1 MEKGEIYMFSCDTM
15 LVSAS
20 HSRYQA
26 NILAKNSDRPT
37 GEPQPLCFYEG
48 KEYPDGAVVK
58 TTHITIPQVR
68 KTYSVVGSR
77 PYWIYGFEMGFN
89 EMGVIIGNEAE
100 GSRME
105 PEEQDGLLGMD
116 ILRLAL
122 ERAST
127 AREAITVI
135 TDLLKKYGQKANANP
150 LTYRTYEN
158 TFLIVDKDEC
168 WILETAGREWVA
180 KQVKTMQGISNC
192 YSIEKDID
200 LISENVEKIAKENR
214 WLAPDEQFNFAKAYT
229 GRLIGQPFGV
239 PRYRRLNKL
248 LAQKHVHDFDSLAS
262 ILRDHFDDEIIS
274 PRFAETCGTFM
285 SICMHMRD
293 FGESET
299 SASLLARCDGE
310 LGIIARYAPVQP
322 CLSAYIPVY
331 MSCKLPEKMQT
342 ADKLFNEK
350 SLWWQV
356 KVLTLLVTVDEELFA
371 DDIRAKLRD
380 LDNQFAQKAEN
391 AEREAK
397 RVISEGKQDA
407 AKEILFSVTD
417 ECTEIL
423 YNFAKNENKR
433 LSYIIKD
440 KGGLYGRQKEAIE
453 KYFEY
458 AQVPILNN

>member
-1 MEKGEIYMFSCDTM
+1 MFSCDTM

-20 HSRYQA
+20 HSRYKT

-48 KEYPDGAVVK
+48 KEYPDGAMVQ
-58 TTHITIPQVR
+58 TTHMAIPQVS

-100 GSRME
+100 GSRMD

-122 ERAST
+122 ERAAT

-158 TFLIVDKDEC
+158 TYLIVDKDEC
-168 WILETAGREWVA
+168 WILETAGREWAA

-192 YSIEKDID
+192 YSIETDMD
-200 LISENVEKIAKENR
+200 LMSENAEKIAKEKR

-229 GRLIGQPFGV
+229 GRLVGQPFGV

-248 LAQKHVHDFDSLAS
+248 LAQKDVHDFTSLAN

-299 SASLLARCDGE
+299 SASLLARYDE
-310 LGIIARYAPVQP
+310 KLGIIARYAPVQP

-331 MSCKLPEKMQT
+331 MSGKLPEKMQT
-342 ADKLFNEK
+342 ADKLFDEK

-356 KVLTLLVTVDEELFA
+356 KALSLLVTIDEQLFA
-371 DDIRAKLRD
+371 SDIRAKLKE
-380 LDNQFAQKAEN
+380 LDNQFAQKAED
-391 AEREAK
+391 AEQEAK
-397 RVISEGKQDA
+397 RLITDGKQDQ
-407 AKEILFSVTD
+407 AKEILFSVTN
-417 ECTEIL
+417 ECTNVL
-423 YNFAKNENKR
+423 YDFAKTEIKR
-433 LSYIIKD
+433 LAGIIND

-453 KYFEY
+453 KYFDY
-458 AQVPILNN
+458 AQIPVLNA